1 MDQQMDTVKSKKSEM
16 SISNSSL
23 NGKQKIWLLGII
35 TMGELL
41 KPGMPVLSPE
51 AREKLV
57 DLYGSLLAEI
67 GEDRFIEVYDRV
79 LKTSKFRPDI
89 SELYESAGVQV
100 LNPHH
105 EAALADLK
113 LVIDRLRIH
122 GPKRD
127 KSWVDVNDR
136 SKGIRH
142 ADTLPEGAQR
152 ALLEVGWGDMKAGLA
167 WVWQLPCLDSV
178 REGDE
183 ELPFRSQDK
192 LEARWVQA
200 WIKAQKGQSGE

>member
-1 MDQQMDTVKSKKSEM
+1 MELYS
-16 SISNSSL
+16 
-23 NGKQKIWLLGII
+23 
-35 TMGELL
+35 ELL
-41 KPGMPVLSPE
+41 
-51 AREKLV
+51 
-57 DLYGSLLAEI
+57 DEI
-67 GEDRFIEVYDRV
+67 GKERFEEVYKRV
-79 LKTSKFRPDI
+79 LKVSKFRPDI
-89 SELYESAGVQV
+89 SELYEAASVQV

-105 EAALADLK
+105 EAALADLG
-113 LVIDRLRIH
+113 LAIDRLRIH

-142 ADTLPEGAQR
+142 AETLPESAQR

-200 WIKAQKGQSGE
+200 WLKAQKESK

>member
-1 MDQQMDTVKSKKSEM
+1 MLNDLALDLQMELYS
-16 SISNSSL
+16 
-23 NGKQKIWLLGII
+23 
-35 TMGELL
+35 ELL
-41 KPGMPVLSPE
+41 ERVGQQRFSE
-51 AREKLV
+51 AYKT
-57 DLYGSLLAEI
+57 
-67 GEDRFIEVYDRV
+67 V

-89 SELYESAGVQV
+89 SELYEAAGVQV

-142 ADTLPEGAQR
+142 ADTLPESAQR

-192 LEARWVQA
+192 LEQRWVQA
-200 WIKAQKGQSGE
+200 WIKAQKGSTE

>member
-1 MDQQMDTVKSKKSEM
+1 MQNLQSTPASQLDKPSWTADRRDEWIQTV
-16 SISNSSL
+16 
-23 NGKQKIWLLGII
+23 I
-35 TMGELL
+35 TAAELL
-41 KPGMPVLSPE
+41 KPGLAP
-51 AREKLV
+51 LV
-57 DLYGSLLAEI
+57 NPDALELQMDLYSELFDIVGV
-67 GEDRFIEVYDRV
+67 DRFEAAYRAV

-89 SELYESAGVQV
+89 SELYEAAGVQV

-127 KSWVDVNDR
+127 KSWIDVNDR

-142 ADTLPEGAQR
+142 AETLPESTQR
-152 ALLEVGWGDMKAGLA
+152 AVLEVGWGDMKAGLA

-200 WIKAQKGQSGE
+200 WIKSNNAVIR